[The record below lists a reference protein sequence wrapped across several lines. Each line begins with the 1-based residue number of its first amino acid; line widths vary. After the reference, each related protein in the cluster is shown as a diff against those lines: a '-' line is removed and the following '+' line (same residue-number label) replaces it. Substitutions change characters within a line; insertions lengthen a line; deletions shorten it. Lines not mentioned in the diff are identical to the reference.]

1 MPTIRLASF
10 AVSLLLVAIPAAADV
25 SGRWSVRFTADWTSI
40 PDLTCTLSQK
50 DQRVEGSCKEGGN
63 TDDRG
68 VPLTDGRLDGD
79 QVTWML
85 RVVVPN
91 GDRWTYAFTG
101 TLDTKGTAIDGIVR
115 LSSQFSAKPGEARF
129 TAAKQ

>member
-10 AVSLLLVAIPAAADV
+10 ALPLLLVAIPAAADV
-25 SGRWSVRFTADWTSI
+25 SGRWNMRFKADWTSI

-63 TDDRG
+63 ANDGG

-91 GDRWTYAFTG
+91 GDTWTYAFTG
-101 TLDTKGTAIDGIVR
+101 TLDTKGTAINGVVR
-115 LSSQFSAKPGEARF
+115 LSSQFSDKPGEARF
-129 TAAKQ
+129 TATRQ